1 MNLWN
6 LCKSVAVLSLAERVL
21 GLNGRELRRAFP
33 IFAFLFLTMASSVAS
48 KAARDALFL
57 DRYRAIDLPYV
68 DIAIAVLVGL
78 AASLYIWVGHR
89 TNLRNL
95 QVGSILLFAAI
106 SLVFWLWAALATY
119 ESGAL
124 FILIYIW
131 VGVFSVLAPSQV
143 WTLANYVLTTRE
155 AKRSFGFIGSGAIL
169 GWIVGGLAT
178 RAGVSRFGTEN
189 MLAFVAVSLF
199 TCAGLVVLIWRDRPD
214 YVGNDT
220 PASGNVRDRFPLWGA
235 MRLIRESAYLRSIAA
250 LILIAALTTTVAGW
264 QFKAIAK
271 QAVPGTDDLAMFFGT
286 FNMIAGL
293 MSLVLQLVLT
303 GRVLRTIGVGSALF
317 IVPTAMLMGS
327 AGVLL
332 LGTLVAAATLKASDQ
347 VLRYSID
354 KATVELL
361 YLPVPASHTFRVK
374 SFIDTVV
381 YRFGDAAGG
390 LMVLLFAAVLGW
402 SPIQMSAV
410 VILFVAMW
418 MGAAYVARRQYVEN
432 LRESIHQHRVDSERA
447 SMPVLDRDTSS
458 LITSRLKGTPKE
470 IAYALSLFELA
481 HDRKVHP
488 AVRGL
493 LNHEDAEIRQQAIR
507 LLARAGDATVKDQVE
522 ALVKDP
528 DLGVRTEALLYLTE
542 FDPTDPLQRIEG
554 LGDFEDFSIQ
564 AAVVAFLA
572 RPGRSQN
579 IDAAKLLL
587 SKMIEEAGESGK
599 RARLEAA
606 RLMSVLPDAFDRELR
621 ALVDDGDVEVA
632 KAAIAAVGALKK
644 RSLIGDL
651 IDRLAEP
658 ALNEAVVTAIAA
670 FGDRVVG
677 TLRDYLTDES
687 MRAEVRRE
695 IPKCL
700 EVIASAAAQAV
711 LVESVLD
718 RDVVLRYHTISA
730 LNRLG
735 QAHPNR
741 PTDRKLIESVLA
753 AEIMGHYRSYQVL
766 GTLGRLSRRGSDG
779 AEADDPSNPIEH
791 GLRESMEK
799 ETERIFRLLKLL
811 YPQYDM
817 HSAYVG
823 LQSSDPVVHD
833 NAVEFMDSVL
843 PPEVRQVII
852 PLFDRDVQVGARIET
867 ANKMLGK
874 ALGDRE
880 EAIEVMSLSQDPWL
894 RACAAYAMGEMRLTR
909 FAPTLDKWADDGD
922 PLLRATA
929 VDARE
934 KLRHAAAA
942 AAGVDAL

>member
-1 MNLWN
+1 
-6 LCKSVAVLSLAERVL
+6 VLSLAERAL
-21 GLNGRELRRAFP
+21 GLTGKELRRAFP
-33 IFAFLFLTMASSVAS
+33 IFAYLFLTMASSVAS

-68 DIAIAVLVGL
+68 DIAIAGLVGVV
-78 AASLYIWVGHR
+78 ASLYLWIGHR

-95 QVGSILLFAAI
+95 QVGSLVFFAATALLFYG
-106 SLVFWLWAALATY
+106 WAVLSAD

-124 FILIYIW
+124 FIVIYIW

-143 WTLANYVLTTRE
+143 WTMANYVLTTRE

-178 RAGVSRFGTEN
+178 RTGVSAFGTES
-189 MLAFVAVSLF
+189 MLAFVAVSLL
-199 TCAGLVVLIWRDRPD
+199 TCAAMVVMIWRDRPA

-220 PASGNVRDRFPLWGA
+220 PASGAARERFPVWGA
-235 MRLIRESAYLRSIAA
+235 LRLIRQSRYLTAIAA
-250 LILIAALTTTVAGW
+250 LILISAVTTTIAGW

-271 QAVPGTDDLAMFFGT
+271 QAVPDTDQLAMFFGT

-293 MSLVLQLVLT
+293 MSLVLQLLLT
-303 GRVLRTIGVGSALF
+303 ARVLRTVGVGPALF

-327 AGVLL
+327 AGVLM
-332 LGTLVAAATLKASDQ
+332 LGTLVAAASLKASDQ

-361 YLPVPASHTFRVK
+361 YLPVPAAHTFRVK

-381 YRFGDAAGG
+381 YRAGDAGGG
-390 LMVLLFAAVLGW
+390 LIVLLFAAGLGF
-402 SPIQMSAV
+402 SPVRISIVA
-410 VILFVAMW
+410 IAFVAMW
-418 MGAAYVARRQYVEN
+418 MAAAFVARRQYVEN

-447 SMPVLDRDTSS
+447 SMPVMDRDTTS
-458 LITSRLKGTPKE
+458 LIASRLKGTPRE

-493 LNHEDAEIRQQAIR
+493 LNHEDPGIRRQAIR
-507 LLARAGDATVKDQVE
+507 LLARAGDAAVKDQIE
-522 ALVKDP
+522 QLVRDQ
-528 DLGVRTEALLYLTE
+528 DFGVRTEALLYLTE
-542 FDPTDPLQRIEG
+542 FDPDADPLQRIEG
-554 LGDFEDFSIQ
+554 LGAFEDFSIQ
-564 AAVVAFLA
+564 AALVAFLA
-572 RPGRSQN
+572 RPGRAQN

-587 SKMIEEAGESGK
+587 SKMIEEPGATGR

-606 RLMSVLPDAFDRELR
+606 RLMAHLPDAFDRELR
-621 ALVDDGDVEVA
+621 ALVDDEDVEVA
-632 KAAIAAVGALKK
+632 QTAIAAVGALKK
-644 RSLIGDL
+644 RALIGDL

-658 ALNEAVVTAIAA
+658 ALNGAATEALAA
-670 FGDRVVG
+670 FGDRIVG
-677 TLRDYLTDES
+677 TLRDYLTDAE
-687 MRAEVRRE
+687 MRPEIRRE
-695 IPKCL
+695 IPKVL
-700 EVIASAAAQAV
+700 EAIGSRSAQSV
-711 LVESVLD
+711 LIESVLD
-718 RDVVLRYHTISA
+718 RDVVLRYHTIAA

-735 QAHPNR
+735 QAHPDR
-741 PTDRKLIESVLA
+741 STDRKLIETVLA
-753 AEIMGHYRSYQVL
+753 AELMGHYRSYQVL
-766 GTLGRLSRRGSDG
+766 GTLGG
-779 AEADDPSNPIEH
+779 ALDDAANPVQH

-799 ETERIFRLLKLL
+799 ETERIFRLLKIL
-811 YPQYDM
+811 YPQYDL

-823 LQSSDPVVHD
+823 LQSADPIVHD

-852 PLFDRDVQVGARIET
+852 PLFDREVSVAARIAV
-867 ANKMLGK
+867 ANRMLGSS
-874 ALGDRE
+874 LGDRE
-880 EAIEVMSLSQDPWL
+880 EAIEVMALSEDPWL
-894 RACAAYAMGEMRLTR
+894 RACAAYAMGELRLTR
-909 FAPTLDKWADDGD
+909 FAQRLDQWAADGD

-929 VDARE
+929 IDARE

>member
-1 MNLWN
+1 M
-6 LCKSVAVLSLAERVL
+6 LSLAERVL

-33 IFAFLFLTMASSVAS
+33 LFAYLFLTMASSVAS

-68 DIAIAVLVGL
+68 DIAIAGLVGL
-78 AASLYIWVGHR
+78 AASFYIWVGHR

-95 QVGSILLFAAI
+95 QVGSLVFFALNALFFWIWAAI
-106 SLVFWLWAALATY
+106 KTY
-119 ESGAL
+119 ESSAL
-124 FILIYIW
+124 FVIIYVW

-169 GWIVGGLAT
+169 GWIVGGLAL

-189 MLAFVAVSLF
+189 MLAFVALALF
-199 TCAGLVVLIWRDRPD
+199 TCAGIVMMIWRDRPS

-220 PASGNVRDRFPLWGA
+220 PASGNEKQSFPLYRS
-235 MRLIRESAYLRSIAA
+235 MQLIRESPYLRSIAA
-250 LILIAALTTTVAGW
+250 LILIAALTTTIAGW

-271 QAVPGTDDLAMFFGT
+271 AAVPNTDELAIFFGT
-286 FNMIAGL
+286 FSMIAGF
-293 MSLVLQLVLT
+293 MSLLLQLLLT

-327 AGVLL
+327 VGVLI

-361 YLPVPASHTFRVK
+361 YLPVPAAHTFRVK

-381 YRFGDAAGG
+381 YRIGDAAGG
-390 LMVLLFAAVLGW
+390 AMVLLFAAVLGW
-402 SPIQMSAV
+402 SPVQMSV
-410 VILFVAMW
+410 VGILFVGAW
-418 MGAAYVARRQYVEN
+418 MVAAYVARRQYVEN

-447 SMPVLDRDTSS
+447 SMPVMDRDTSV
-458 LITSRLKGTPKE
+458 LITSRLKGSAKE
-470 IAYALSLFELA
+470 IGYALSLFEMA

-493 LNHEDAEIRQQAIR
+493 LRHEVPEIRQQAIR
-507 LLARAGDATVKDQVE
+507 LLTRAGDASVKAEVE
-522 ALVKDP
+522 KLVRDP
-528 DLGVRTEALLYLTE
+528 DFGVRTEALLYLTE
-542 FDPTDPLQRIEG
+542 FDSTDPLERIEG

-564 AAVVAFLA
+564 AAIVAFLA
-572 RPGRSQN
+572 RPGRAQN
-579 IDAAKLLL
+579 TDAARLLL
-587 SKMIEEAGESGK
+587 SKMVEGQGEDGR

-606 RLMSVLPDAFDRELR
+606 RLMAVLPDAFDRELR
-621 ALVDDGDVEVA
+621 TLLDDEDVEVA
-632 KAAIAAVGALKK
+632 RAAVAAVGALKK
-644 RSLIGDL
+644 RSMIGELIE
-651 IDRLAEP
+651 RLAEP
-658 ALNEAVVTAIAA
+658 ALTDPIASALAI
-670 FGDRVVG
+670 FGDRIVG
-677 TLRDYLTDES
+677 TLRDAVTDAQ
-687 MRAEVRRE
+687 MPAEVRRE
-695 IPKCL
+695 IPKVL
-700 EVIASAAAQAV
+700 EQIGSPAAQAV

-718 RDVVLRYHTISA
+718 RDVVLRYHTIAA

-735 QAHPNR
+735 QAHPER
-741 PTDRKLIESVLA
+741 ATDRKLIESVLA

-766 GTLGRLSRRGSDG
+766 GTLSG
-779 AEADDPSNPIEH
+779 AMNDPTSPIEH

-799 ETERIFRLLKLL
+799 ETERIFRLLKIL
-811 YPQYDM
+811 YPQYDL

-823 LQSSDPVVHD
+823 LQSADPVVHD

-843 PPEVRQVII
+843 PPEVRALVI
-852 PLFDRDVQVGARIET
+852 PLFDRDVSMDDRIGI
-867 ANKMLGK
+867 ASRMLGSS
-874 ALGDRE
+874 LDDRE
-880 EAIEVMSLSQDPWL
+880 EAIEVMALSEDPWL

-909 FAPTLDKWADDGD
+909 FAARLDEWSTDND

-934 KLRHAAAA
+934 KLRHAATA

>member
-1 MNLWN
+1 
-6 LCKSVAVLSLAERVL
+6 VITLAERVL
-21 GLNGRELRRAFP
+21 GLTGRELRRAFP
-33 IFAFLFLTMASSVAS
+33 IFAYLFLTTASAVAS
-48 KAARDALFL
+48 KATRDALFL
-57 DRYRAIDLPYV
+57 DRYQATDLPYV
-68 DIAIAVLVGL
+68 DIAIAVLVGF
-78 AASLYIWVGHR
+78 AASLYIWFGHR

-95 QVGSILLFAAI
+95 QVGSLIFFALN
-106 SLVFWLWAALATY
+106 SLVFWLWAALSTY
-119 ESGAL
+119 ESGAQ

-169 GWIVGGLAT
+169 GWIVGGFVT
-178 RAGVSRFGTEN
+178 RTAVSRFGTEA
-189 MLAFVAVSLF
+189 MLALVALALF
-199 TCAGLVVLIWRDRPD
+199 TCALIVAEIWRERPD

-235 MRLIRESAYLRSIAA
+235 MRLIRESPYLRSIAA
-250 LILIAALTTTVAGW
+250 LILIAALTTTLAGW

-271 QAVPGTDDLAMFFGT
+271 AAVPATDDLAMFFGT

-293 MSLVLQLVLT
+293 MSLLLQLVLT
-303 GRVLRTIGVGSALF
+303 SRVLRTVGVGPALF

-327 AGVLL
+327 AGVLI
-332 LGTLVAAATLKASDQ
+332 LGTLVAAAALKASDQ

-381 YRFGDAAGG
+381 YRLGDAAGG
-390 LMVLLFAAVLGW
+390 LIVLLFAAVLGV
-402 SPIQMSAV
+402 SPVNMSMIAIV
-410 VILFVAMW
+410 FLLMW
-418 MGAAYVARRQYVEN
+418 MAAAYVARNQYIEN

-447 SMPVLDRDTSS
+447 SMPVLDRDTTS
-458 LITSRLKGTPKE
+458 LISSRLKGTPKE

-493 LNHEDAEIRQQAIR
+493 LNHADPAIRQQAIR
-507 LLARAGDATVKDQVE
+507 LLARAGDATVKDQIE
-522 ALVKDP
+522 ELVKDP

-542 FDPTDPLQRIEG
+542 FDATDPLQRIEG

-564 AAVVAFLA
+564 AAIVAFLA
-572 RPGRSQN
+572 RPGRTQN
-579 IDAAKLLL
+579 IDAAKLLV
-587 SKMIEEAGESGK
+587 SKMIEEGGEQGK

-606 RLMSVLPDAFDRELR
+606 RLMSILPDAFDRELR
-621 ALVDDGDVEVA
+621 ALVDDEDVEVA
-632 KAAIAAVGALKK
+632 TAAITAVGVHKK

-658 ALNEAVVTAIAA
+658 ALNDSIVKALSD

-677 TLRDYLTDES
+677 TLRDYLVDDA

-695 IPKCL
+695 IPRVL
-700 EVIASAAAQAV
+700 EAIGSRAAQAV

-735 QAHPNR
+735 QAHPDR
-741 PTDRKLIESVLA
+741 QTDRKLIESVLA

-766 GTLGRLSRRGSDG
+766 GTLGG
-779 AEADDPSNPIEH
+779 ALDDSAANPIEH
-791 GLRESMEK
+791 GLKESMEK
-799 ETERIFRLLKLL
+799 ESERIFRLLKIL

-817 HSAYVG
+817 HSAYVS
-823 LQSSDPVVHD
+823 LQSEDPVVHD

-852 PLFDRDVQVGARIET
+852 PLFDRDVTVENRIVT
-867 ANKMLGK
+867 ANRMLG
-874 ALGDRE
+874 ASLGDRE
-880 EAIEVMSLSQDPWL
+880 EAIEVMALSDDPWL
-894 RACAAYAMGEMRLTR
+894 RACAAYAMGEMRLQR
-909 FAPTLDKWADDGD
+909 FASKLDEWATDGD

>member
-1 MNLWN
+1 MLN
-6 LCKSVAVLSLAERVL
+6 VAERVL
-21 GLNGRELRRAFP
+21 GLTGKELRRAFP
-33 IFAFLFLTMASSVAS
+33 IFAYLFLTMASSVAS

-78 AASLYIWVGHR
+78 AASFYIWVGHR

-95 QVGSILLFAAI
+95 LVGSLLFFSSNA
-106 SLVFWLWAALATY
+106 LFFWLWAAISSY

-124 FILIYIW
+124 FIVIYVW

-178 RAGVSRFGTEN
+178 REAVSEFGTES
-189 MLAFVAVSLF
+189 MLGFVAVALF
-199 TCAGLVVLIWRDRPD
+199 ICSGIVIKIWRDRPD

-220 PASGNVRDRFPLWGA
+220 PASGSVRDRFPLSSSVQ
-235 MRLIRESAYLRSIAA
+235 LIRDSSYLKAIAA
-250 LILIAALTTTVAGW
+250 LILISAMTTTIAGW

-271 QAVPGTDDLAMFFGT
+271 ASVPGTDDLAMFFGT
-286 FNMIAGL
+286 FNMVAGL

-303 GRVLRTIGVGSALF
+303 GRVLRTVGVGPALF

-327 AGVLL
+327 TGVLL
-332 LGTLVAAATLKASDQ
+332 LGTLVAAAALKASDQ

-381 YRFGDAAGG
+381 YRFGDAMGG

-402 SPIQMSAV
+402 SPVQMSVIAMAFV
-410 VILFVAMW
+410 VVW
-418 MGAAYVARRQYVEN
+418 MGVAFVARRQYVEN

-447 SMPVLDRDTSS
+447 AMPVIDRDTTAH
-458 LITSRLKGTPKE
+458 ITSRLKGSPKE

-481 HDRKVHP
+481 HDRKIHP

-493 LNHEDAEIRQQAIR
+493 LRHEAPEIRQQAIR
-507 LLARAGDATVKDQVE
+507 LLARAGDATVKKNVE
-522 ALVKDP
+522 QLVKDP
-528 DLGVRTEALLYLTE
+528 NLAVRTEALLYLTE
-542 FDPTDPLQRIEG
+542 FDAGDPLQRIEA

-564 AAVVAFLA
+564 AALVAFLA

-579 IDAAKLLL
+579 LDAARLLL
-587 SKMIEEAGESGK
+587 SKMVEVPGEEGRRG
-599 RARLEAA
+599 RLEAA
-606 RLMSVLPDAFDRELR
+606 RLLSILPDAFDRELKT
-621 ALVDDGDVEVA
+621 LLDDEDVDVA
-632 KAAIAAVGALKK
+632 QAAIAAVGAHKK
-644 RSLIGDL
+644 RPLIGEL
-651 IDRLAEP
+651 IDRIDEP
-658 ALNEAVVTAIAA
+658 ALNGHIVAALAA
-670 FGDRVVG
+670 FGDRIVG
-677 TLRDYLTDES
+677 TLRDYLTDS
-687 MRAEVRRE
+687 DLRAEIRRE
-695 IPKCL
+695 IPQVL
-700 EVIASAAAQAV
+700 EAIGSRAAQEV
-711 LVESVLD
+711 LTESVLD
-718 RDVVLRYHTISA
+718 RDVVLRYHTIAA

-735 QAHPNR
+735 QAHPAR
-741 PTDRKLIESVLA
+741 AVDRKLIESVLG

-766 GTLGRLSRRGSDG
+766 GTLGSAIDLSRRSAGG
-779 AEADDPSNPIEH
+779 AEADPANPLEH

-799 ETERIFRLLKLL
+799 ESERIFRLLKIL
-811 YPQYDM
+811 YPQYDL
-817 HSAYVG
+817 HSAYVSM
-823 LQSSDPVVHD
+823 QSDDPIVHD

-843 PPEVRQVII
+843 PPEVRALII
-852 PLFDRDVQVGARIET
+852 PLFDREVTVGERIDI
-867 ANKMLGK
+867 ANRMLGSS
-874 ALGDRE
+874 LTDRE
-880 EAIEVMSLSQDPWL
+880 EAIEVMALSEDPWL

-909 FAPTLDKWADDGD
+909 FAATLDAWASDHD

>member
-1 MNLWN
+1 MILSQGFTRIRAICVNLWPV
-6 LCKSVAVLSLAERVL
+6 LSVAERAL
-21 GLNGRELRRAFP
+21 GLTGKELRRAFP
-33 IFAFLFLTMASSVAS
+33 LFAYLFLTMAASVAS

-78 AASLYIWVGHR
+78 AASLYIWIGHR

-95 QVGSILLFAAI
+95 QVGSLVFFALNALF
-106 SLVFWLWAALATY
+106 FWLWALLASY

-124 FILIYIW
+124 FIVIYVW

-169 GWIVGGLAT
+169 GWIVGGLVT

-189 MLAFVAVSLF
+189 MLAFVGLSLIA
-199 TCAGLVVLIWRDRPD
+199 CAGIVILIWRDRPS

-220 PASGNVRDRFPLWGA
+220 PASGNERDRFPLWGA
-235 MRLIRESAYLRSIAA
+235 LKLIRESTYLKGIAA
-250 LILIAALTTTVAGW
+250 LIIISALTTTIAGW

-271 QAVPGTDDLAMFFGT
+271 AQVPDTDELAMFFGT
-286 FNMIAGL
+286 FSMIAGL
-293 MSLVLQLVLT
+293 MSLLLQLLLT
-303 GRVLRTIGVGSALF
+303 GRLLRTMGVGSALF

-327 AGVLL
+327 TGVLL
-332 LGTLVAAATLKASDQ
+332 FGTLVAAAALKASDQ

-390 LMVLLFAAVLGW
+390 VVVLLFAAVLGW
-402 SPIQMSAV
+402 SPVQMSSIGLVFVGGWIAV
-410 VILFVAMW
+410 
-418 MGAAYVARRQYVEN
+418 AYVTRRQYVEN

-447 SMPVLDRDTSS
+447 SMPVLDRDTSVQLS
-458 LITSRLKGTPKE
+458 SRLKGSAKE
-470 IAYALSLFELA
+470 IGYALSLFELA
-481 HDRKVHP
+481 HEQKAHP

-493 LNHEDAEIRQQAIR
+493 LHHEVPEIRQQAIR
-507 LLARAGDATVKDQVE
+507 LLTRAGDATVKAEVE
-522 ALVKDP
+522 RLVKDP

-542 FDPTDPLQRIEG
+542 FDQTDPLERIEA
-554 LGDFEDFSIQ
+554 LGDFADFSIQ
-564 AAVVAFLA
+564 AALIAFLA

-579 IDAAKLLL
+579 LDAAKLMM
-587 SKMIEEAGESGK
+587 SKMVEEPGGD
-599 RARLEAA
+599 RRRGRLEAA
-606 RLMSVLPDAFDRELR
+606 RLLAVLPDVFDRELR
-621 ALVDDGDVEVA
+621 TLLDDEDVEVA
-632 KAAIAAVGALKK
+632 RAAIAAVGALKK
-644 RSLIGDL
+644 RSMIGELIE
-651 IDRLAEP
+651 RLAEP
-658 ALNEAVVTAIAA
+658 ALTASIASA
-670 FGDRVVG
+670 LAPFGDRIVG
-677 TLRDYLTDES
+677 TLRDAITDLE
-687 MRAEVRRE
+687 MAAEIRRE
-695 IPKCL
+695 IPKVL
-700 EVIASAAAQAV
+700 EQIGTRAAQVV

-718 RDVVLRYHTISA
+718 RDVVLRYHTIAA

-735 QAHPNR
+735 QAHPDR
-741 PTDRKLIESVLA
+741 ATDRKLIESVLA

-766 GTLGRLSRRGSDG
+766 GTLNI
-779 AEADDPSNPIEH
+779 AVDDPSNPIEH

-823 LQSSDPVVHD
+823 LQSADPVVHD
-833 NAVEFMDSVL
+833 NAVEFMDTVL
-843 PPEVRQVII
+843 PPEVRALVI
-852 PLFDRDVQVGARIET
+852 PLFDRDVTVASRITT
-867 ANKMLGK
+867 ANKLLG
-874 ALGDRE
+874 ASLDDRE
-880 EAIEVMSLSQDPWL
+880 EAIEVMALSDDPWL
-894 RACAAYAMGEMRLTR
+894 RSCAAYAMGEMRLGR
-909 FAPTLDKWADDGD
+909 FAQRLDEWANHAD

-929 VDARE
+929 IDARE